1 MKFLNSPKTGLLFVI
16 SAPAGTGKNT
26 LVNRLKKEF
35 TSIAE
40 SVSFT
45 TRPPR
50 EGEVDGIH
58 YHFVSPREFQKK
70 VKNGE
75 FLEHAQLFDHDYG
88 TSKEEIRR
96 LQKEG
101 KDVVL
106 VIDTQGA
113 LFLKQHVEGIFIFIE
128 PPSLEEL
135 RRRLILRK
143 TESDAML
150 EKRLLWAKEE
160 MKAALLYDYL
170 IVNEDLEIAYQVLR
184 SIFIAEEH
192 RIRKKGGEK

>member
-1 MKFLNSPKTGLLFVI
+1 MKQLCNQKKGLLFVI

-26 LVNRLKKEF
+26 LVDRLRKEF
-35 TSIAE
+35 PCVKE

-50 EGEVDGIH
+50 VGEIEGEH
-58 YHFVSPREFQKK
+58 YHFVSDEEFQKK
-70 VKNGE
+70 VKNSE
-75 FLEHAQLFDHDYG
+75 FIEHAHLFDHDYG
-88 TSKEEIRR
+88 TSKEDILEA
-96 LQKEG
+96 QKEG
-101 KDVVL
+101 KHIVL

-113 LFLKQHVEGIFIFIE
+113 LLLKKKVDGIFIFIE

-135 RRRLILRK
+135 RRRLSNRK
-143 TESDAML
+143 TDSKEMI

-160 MKAALLYDYL
+160 MKLALHYDYC
-170 IVNEDLEIAYQVLR
+170 IVNEDLEIAYQVLK

-192 RIRKKGGEK
+192 RNRK